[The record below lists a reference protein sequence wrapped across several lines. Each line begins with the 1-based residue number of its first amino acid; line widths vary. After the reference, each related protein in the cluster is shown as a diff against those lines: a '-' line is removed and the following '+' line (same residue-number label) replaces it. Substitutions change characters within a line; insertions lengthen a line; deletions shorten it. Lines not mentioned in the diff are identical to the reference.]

1 MFTLFVPGSAPK
13 APTLAA
19 PAAPAGAHGRMGRA
33 GEVQRKAGSR
43 AKAAN
48 EDSSKAYRLC
58 PVGGPLKKVPDTCSV
73 DFISWL
79 VGFGLRIEYWGL
91 SGLGFTIE
99 EWLLSV
105 FFGLIPLRP
114 KCIMSVDGFG
124 VSSSVAADSVE
135 GRLLGAS

>member
-1 MFTLFVPGSAPK
+1 MRILQRPTGSVQLGDPWGRYLILVALTSEVGSSALGFVLSI
-13 APTLAA
+13 
-19 PAAPAGAHGRMGRA
+19 
-33 GEVQRKAGSR
+33 
-43 AKAAN
+43 
-48 EDSSKAYRLC
+48 D
-58 PVGGPLKKVPDTCSV
+58 
-73 DFISWL
+73 
-79 VGFGLRIEYWGL
+79 WGL

-124 VSSSVAADSVE
+124 VSSCVAADSVE